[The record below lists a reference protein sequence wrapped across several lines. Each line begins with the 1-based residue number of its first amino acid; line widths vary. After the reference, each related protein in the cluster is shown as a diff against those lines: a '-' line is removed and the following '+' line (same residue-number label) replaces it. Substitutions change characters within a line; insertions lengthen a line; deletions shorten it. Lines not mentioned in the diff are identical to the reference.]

1 MLAAIILDNIDL
13 DALLNMVCIASTWSD
28 LNLMIHRKKKGP
40 EPYDSPK
47 IKDLNLMCYYS
58 RISYFASSVH
68 NKFRKLTCSDL
79 DDIRMQKKCYYVHTW
94 SAKDDSKNL
103 KKFP

>member
-1 MLAAIILDNIDL
+1 MLAAIIMDNIDL

-28 LNLMIHRKKKGP
+28 LNLMIHRKKK
-40 EPYDSPK
+40 
-47 IKDLNLMCYYS
+47 DLNLMCYYS

-68 NKFRKLTCSDL
+68 NKFHKLTCSDL
-79 DDIRMQKKCYYVHTW
+79 DEIRMQKKCYYVHTW